1 MSKTIEPRNAVKN
14 LRGFSPDWPDRTIP
28 ELQQLFGREDVVK
41 LSFNE
46 SPYGP
51 SPQAVA
57 ALVAAVSQAHLY
69 HDPEGKDLRSAI
81 AEKYGVGAGN
91 IILANGA
98 DEVISL
104 IGQAFLSPQDQA
116 IAVEPSFG
124 QYAFVAKLMGA
135 EPVAVPVRADLT
147 ADVEAIVRAINEQ
160 TKLIVLCN
168 PNNPT
173 GVITTCEELEYL
185 AAHTPSHV
193 LLVLDEAY
201 AEYADDGKYAS
212 GVSLL
217 ERYENVIIVRT
228 LSKIYGLAGL
238 RLGYA
243 IGHASLMDV
252 INRVRSPFNV
262 NALAQ
267 AAAVAALADE
277 GFCLQAAGRNKA
289 ERERVTAAL
298 TAVGYKVYP
307 SQTNFVFVDT
317 GEDSTGL
324 CEFLAHQGLI
334 IRSGANWKLLD
345 FVRITLG
352 NAAQND
358 RLIEAVQSFK
368 KIDGAC
374 PSQ

>member
-1 MSKTIEPRNAVKN
+1 M
-14 LRGFSPDWPDRTIP
+14 
-28 ELQQLFGREDVVK
+28 
-41 LSFNE
+41 
-46 SPYGP
+46 
-51 SPQAVA
+51 
-57 ALVAAVSQAHLY
+57 
-69 HDPEGKDLRSAI
+69 
-81 AEKYGVGAGN
+81 
-91 IILANGA
+91 
-98 DEVISL
+98 
-104 IGQAFLSPQDQA
+104 
-116 IAVEPSFG
+116 
-124 QYAFVAKLMGA
+124 
-135 EPVAVPVRADLT
+135 
-147 ADVEAIVRAINEQ
+147 
-160 TKLIVLCN
+160 
-168 PNNPT
+168 
-173 GVITTCEELEYL
+173 
-185 AAHTPSHV
+185 
-193 LLVLDEAY
+193 
-201 AEYADDGKYAS
+201 
-212 GVSLL
+212 L

-334 IRSGANWKLLD
+334 IRSGANWKFPN

-358 RLIEAVQSFK
+358 RLIEAVQSFTR
-368 KIDGAC
+368 IDGA
-374 PSQ
+374 SRAL